1 MIRASGRIAPVDFPL
16 LEDDLDQPA
25 LLDPHRVVPRG
36 VRLPERAVL
45 CFFPEVVAGVEPVR
59 TVHLSSELGP
69 WPVHVV
75 ERDGVEVAVLQ
86 PGVGA
91 PLSVI
96 FLEELV
102 ALGVRTV
109 VAVGGAGSLVPE
121 LTVGHAV
128 VVTSALRD
136 EGTSFHYLPADRVV
150 EADPAGIVAVSAA
163 LDAADVPYVVARAW
177 TTDAVFRETRTRV
190 DRRVAEG
197 CAVVDMEASALI
209 AVARYR
215 GIHLA
220 HLLFAGDSL
229 AGEEWEHRGWTTA
242 AAIRS
247 GLFEVAVD
255 AAVREWG

>member
-1 MIRASGRIAPVDFPL
+1 MDLPL
-16 LEDDLDQPA
+16 LENDLDRPA

-45 CFFPEVVAGVEPVR
+45 CFFPEVVAGLEPVR
-59 TVHLSSELGP
+59 TIHLSSELGP
-69 WPVHVV
+69 WPVHVI
-75 ERDGVEVAVLQ
+75 ERDGVAVAVVQ

-102 ALGVRTV
+102 ALGVRSV

-128 VVTSALRD
+128 VVDSAVRD
-136 EGTSFHYLPADRVV
+136 EGTSFHYAPAGRVI
-150 EADPAGIVAVSAA
+150 EADPVGMAA
-163 LDAADVPYVVARAW
+163 LSSTLDAADVPYVTARTW

-197 CAVVDMEASALI
+197 CVVVDMEASALI
-209 AVARYR
+209 AVARHR
-215 GIHLA
+215 GVRLA

-229 AGEEWEHRGWTTA
+229 AGEEWEHRGWTKA
-242 AAIRS
+242 ADIRA
-247 GLFEVAVD
+247 GLFEVAC
-255 AAVREWG
+255 AAVRDR